1 MPGLRSLLFLSYSSH
16 RLGLIALTNVS
27 KSCIIDVADPV
38 NLSLS
43 LSGGLFQRCL
53 SVRLIDQLVIQ
64 DETVGVVGSVLCK
77 IIADKR

>member
-1 MPGLRSLLFLSYSSH
+1 MPGLRTLLFLSYSSH

-27 KSCIIDVADPV
+27 KSCIIDVA
-38 NLSLS
+38 
-43 LSGGLFQRCL
+43 GGLFQRFL